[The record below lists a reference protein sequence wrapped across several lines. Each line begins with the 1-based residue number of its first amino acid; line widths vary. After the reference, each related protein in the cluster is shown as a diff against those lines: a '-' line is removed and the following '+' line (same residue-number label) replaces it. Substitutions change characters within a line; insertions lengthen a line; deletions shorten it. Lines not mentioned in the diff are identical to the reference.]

1 MKDSNYIEINK
12 SSKMPRYRQVIRS
25 VINGIKAGK
34 LQLGD
39 KIPSINA
46 LSERYDLSRDTV
58 EKAYS
63 QLKER
68 NIIVSVRG
76 KGYYIAKTDLSI
88 QISVLF
94 LINKL
99 SSYKMRIFN
108 AFVKQLGKNAKV
120 DLDIYHCE
128 PSIFI
133 NTLNKKKDQYDFF
146 VVMPHFRNENFKHVG
161 CPPDILK
168 LLQQLPEHKLIIM
181 DRNIDRL
188 PSKVSRIYQD
198 FKLDIFNAL
207 SNYLSQIQQYQ
218 KIILIFPSK
227 SFYPYPEAIIIGFK
241 YFCSTCNL
249 CYEVLEQFKEDST
262 PELHALYIVIAES
275 DLVNLVKQ
283 TRDRAY
289 NMGQDIG
296 IISYNDTPLKS
307 LLGITVI
314 STDFKTMGITAA
326 NAILEKETKIIKN
339 DFHLIQRLSA

>member
-1 MKDSNYIEINK
+1 MNDSDYIQINK
-12 SSKMPRYRQVIRS
+12 SSKVPRYRQVIRS
-25 VINGIKAGK
+25 IINGIKAGK

-46 LSERYDLSRDTV
+46 LSEAHDLSRDTV

-68 NIIVSVRG
+68 NIVVSVRG
-76 KGYYIAKTDLSI
+76 KGYYIAETDLSI
-88 QISVLF
+88 QMSVLF

-128 PSIFI
+128 PSVFKH
-133 NTLNKKKDQYDFF
+133 TLNKKKEQYDFF
-146 VVMPHFRNENFKHVG
+146 VIMPHFKNEQFKHMG

-168 LLQQLPEHKLIIM
+168 MLQAFPKDKLIIM
-181 DRNIDRL
+181 DQNIRQL
-188 PSKVSRIYQD
+188 PSQVSRIYQD

-207 SNYLSQIQQYQ
+207 SDYLAQIKQYQ
-218 KIILIFPSK
+218 KIILVFPSQ

-241 YFCSTCNL
+241 YFCSTYKL
-249 CYEVLEQFKEDST
+249 HYEVLEQFKEDST

-283 TRDRAY
+283 TKDRAY

-296 IISYNDTPLKS
+296 IISYNDTPLKA

-314 STDFKTMGITAA
+314 STDFKNMGIIAA
-326 NAILEKETKIIKN
+326 KAILEKQTKMVKN
-339 DFHLIQRLSA
+339 DFQLIQRLSA